1 VPSKNVDVAEHWR
14 KLALEARAV
23 ANELTDPDAKRIM
36 LDIAEG
42 YELLTRRAEQREKSS
57 D

>member
-1 VPSKNVDVAEHWR
+1 VPSRNVDVAEHWR
-14 KLALEARAV
+14 MLASEARAV
-23 ANELTDPDAKRIM
+23 ANELTDPDAKQIM

>member
-1 VPSKNVDVAEHWR
+1 MPSRNVDVAEHWR
-14 KLALEARAV
+14 KLDSEARAV
-23 ANELTDPDAKRIM
+23 ANELTDPDAQRIM

>member
-1 VPSKNVDVAEHWR
+1 VPSKNVDVAEHLR